1 MAAPKLKLT
10 YFDGPGRGEAIRLA
24 FVVGDVEF
32 EDVRLSGPQ
41 FSEQKAAGRFK
52 NGVVP
57 VLEID
62 GVQYAQSLALLL
74 YAGKLAE
81 IYPTDPTAALAV
93 DEVLLSCDDI
103 QTIVFGVVYQRDKA
117 TKEAAAKAAIAGPLT
132 AWLNR
137 FDAALA
143 KNSSGYFV
151 GDSITI
157 ADLKA
162 LVLFSYLDAAHFP
175 GVGHDFLAAW
185 PHINKNVKLV
195 YSHPKIA
202 EYYKRKNA
210 KHIPKLKLTYF
221 DIAGRGEPIRQALHI
236 GAIPFEDERVS
247 FKDWAS
253 LKASGRFKH
262 AALPQLEIDGVPHA
276 QSNALLL
283 YAGELAG
290 HGLVPS
296 TPRDQLRVQELLNDI
311 EDVISLVSSVTS
323 KIPDKEQALAAQK
336 ALFATGSISK
346 WMSRF
351 EASLAKNGTGFFVGG
366 DLTVA
371 DLKFASFVNW
381 VADIEGFG
389 LNHLDPYTAVNEFR
403 FKFAALPEIVAFENA
418 KSKK

>member
-157 ADLKA
+157 ADLK
-162 LVLFSYLDAAHFP
+162 V
-175 GVGHDFLAAW
+175 
-185 PHINKNVKLV
+185 
-195 YSHPKIA
+195 
-202 EYYKRKNA
+202 
-210 KHIPKLKLTYF
+210 
-221 DIAGRGEPIRQALHI
+221 
-236 GAIPFEDERVS
+236 
-247 FKDWAS
+247 
-253 LKASGRFKH
+253 
-262 AALPQLEIDGVPHA
+262 
-276 QSNALLL
+276 
-283 YAGELAG
+283 
-290 HGLVPS
+290 LVPS
-296 TPRDQLRVQELLNDI
+296 RESRLLFLSYLWLLVRRRLFFSRI
-311 EDVISLVSSVTS
+311 WMLLISLAWVTTFW
-323 KIPDKEQALAAQK
+323 PL
-336 ALFATGSISK
+336 G
-346 WMSRF
+346 
-351 EASLAKNGTGFFVGG
+351 
-366 DLTVA
+366 LT
-371 DLKFASFVNW
+371 S
-381 VADIEGFG
+381 
-389 LNHLDPYTAVNEFR
+389 TR
-403 FKFAALPEIVAFENA
+403 M
-418 KSKK
+418 